1 MDTYFFALQGDGVV
15 GLYEGNGVTQNVVCE
30 ISWNTDT
37 LGDDCF
43 VGYDFQHYKPCSNDE
58 TRSMR
63 IYSAEAGTT
72 IKVYDSPSGGTNDDY
87 TIIKIKRDIS
97 HAVDLDTYEKDYE
110 DDFIQVRYHHDNG
123 LDGKVSYFSVE
134 QFSC

>member
-1 MDTYFFALQGDGVV
+1 MG
-15 GLYEGNGVTQNVVCE
+15 E
-30 ISWNTDT
+30 
-37 LGDDCF
+37 DCF

-87 TIIKIKRDIS
+87 FVLKVKKDITS
-97 HAVDLDTYEKDYE
+97 PLDIESYEKDYKNE
-110 DDFIQVRYHHDNG
+110 FIEAQYHRKNG
-123 LDGKVSYFSVE
+123 LDGKVSYFSIE
-134 QFSC
+134 KFIC